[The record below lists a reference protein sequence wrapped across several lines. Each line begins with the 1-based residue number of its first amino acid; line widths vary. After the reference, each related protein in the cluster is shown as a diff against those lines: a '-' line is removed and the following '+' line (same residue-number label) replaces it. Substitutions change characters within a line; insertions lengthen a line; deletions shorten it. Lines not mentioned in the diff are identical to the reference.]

1 MSRRD
6 DLIARVF
13 AGYRQAYGEDPA
25 QLYAAP
31 GRVNLIGEHV
41 DYNDGLVLPCA
52 IDRETIVA
60 LGDGP
65 EARVE
70 VTALDMGDGA
80 RDSFALDAPIARGA
94 EEWANH
100 VRGVAHFLQERGY
113 PLRGARMAAAGDVPI
128 GAGLSS
134 SASFGVAAALSLSH
148 HAGHAVPASQL
159 ALIAQA
165 AENHFAG
172 CACGIMDQMASAAS
186 AAGAALLLDC
196 RTLETR
202 SVPVHPGL
210 AITVIDSGIR
220 RSLVTSA
227 FNQRRAECEA
237 AARHYGVASLRD
249 LTVDAL
255 NAGRGDLD
263 DVLFA
268 RARHV
273 VAEIA
278 RVAPM
283 ADALAAGDTAALAG
297 VLTEGHRSLA
307 EDFAVSL
314 PALDR
319 IAALVG
325 SALGTAG
332 GVRLTGAGFGG
343 CLVAVSDA
351 DAGDAIADAVARYN
365 AEAATPARTYRFS
378 PGSGAAPIAFS

>member
-6 DLIARVF
+6 DLIARVV
-13 AGYRQAYGEDPA
+13 AGYRDAYGAAPT

-52 IDRETIVA
+52 IDRETIIA

-65 EARVE
+65 EARIE
-70 VTALDMGDGA
+70 VAALDMGEGA
-80 RDSFALDAPIARGA
+80 RDAFAIDAPITRGDG
-94 EEWANH
+94 EWQNH
-100 VRGVAHFLQERGY
+100 VRGVAHFLAEGGHD
-113 PLRGARMAAAGDVPI
+113 LKGARMAIAGDVPI

-134 SASFGVAAALSLSH
+134 SASFGVAVALSLSR
-148 HAGHAVPASQL
+148 HAGHSLAPRQF

-165 AENHFAG
+165 AENDFVG

-186 AAGAALLLDC
+186 EEGAALLLDC

-202 SVPVHPGL
+202 NVPVHPSL

-220 RSLVTSA
+220 RSLTESA

-237 AARHYGVASLRD
+237 AARHYGVASLRN
-249 LTVDAL
+249 LTPEAL
-255 NAGRGDLD
+255 EAGRGGLD
-263 DVLFA
+263 EVLFA

-273 VAEIA
+273 VTEIA
-278 RVAPM
+278 RVEPM
-283 ADALAAGDTAALAG
+283 AEAVASGDTSAISRLLA
-297 VLTEGHRSLA
+297 EGHRSLA

-319 IAALVG
+319 LAAEVGAALG
-325 SALGTAG
+325 PAG

-343 CLVAVSDA
+343 CLVAVSDVA
-351 DAGDAIADAVARYN
+351 STDAIMAAVERYN
-365 AEAATPARTYRFS
+365 LTAAIPARTHRFS
-378 PGSGAAPIAFS
+378 PGSGAAPIAAG

>member
-1 MSRRD
+1 MNRRD
-6 DLIARVF
+6 DLIARVV
-13 AGYRQAYGEDPA
+13 AGYRDAFGTDPT

-70 VTALDMGDGA
+70 VVALDMEDGA
-80 RDSFALDAPIARGA
+80 RDAFSIDAPVTPMDG
-94 EEWANH
+94 EWQNH
-100 VRGVAHFLQERGY
+100 VRGVAHFLGKGGHA
-113 PLRGARMAAAGDVPI
+113 LKGARMAIAGDVPI

-134 SASFGVAAALSLSH
+134 SASFGVAVTLALSH
-148 HAGHAVPASQL
+148 HAGHALAARQV

-165 AENHFAG
+165 AENDFVG

-202 SVPVHPGL
+202 NVPVHPAL

-220 RSLVTSA
+220 RSLTESA
-227 FNQRRAECEA
+227 FNQRRAECET

-249 LTVDAL
+249 LTAEAL
-255 NAGRGDLD
+255 HAGRGNLD

-278 RVAPM
+278 RVEPM
-283 ADALAAGDTAALAG
+283 AEALESGDTAALSRL
-297 VLTEGHRSLA
+297 LTEGHRSLA

-319 IAALVG
+319 LAGEVGAALG
-325 SALGTAG
+325 SAG

-351 DAGDAIADAVARYN
+351 GATDAIAFAVARYN
-365 AEAATPARTYRFS
+365 AAADIPARTHRFS
-378 PGSGAAPIAFS
+378 PGSGAAPIAAG